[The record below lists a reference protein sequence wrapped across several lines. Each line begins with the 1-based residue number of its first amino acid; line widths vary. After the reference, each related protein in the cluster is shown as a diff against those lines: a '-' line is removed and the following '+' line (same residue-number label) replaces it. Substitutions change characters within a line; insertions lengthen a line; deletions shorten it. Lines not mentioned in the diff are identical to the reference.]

1 MDWLFAVLLDF
12 IGPRKDAIQELWVN
26 LEIHIG
32 KFREE
37 ISQILERIQSVCLAG
52 LNHAVGC
59 STGSG
64 SLRGS
69 AEQPVLPSY
78 GEVPDGSFADIVG
91 HGCFAMG

>member
-1 MDWLFAVLLDF
+1 M
-12 IGPRKDAIQELWVN
+12 N

-69 AEQPVLPSY
+69 AEQPVLPTY
-78 GEVPDGSFADIVG
+78 GEVPDGPFTDIIG
-91 HGCFAMG
+91 HGCCAMEQIDR